1 MLSDYP
7 LFPLPTTLLP
17 YGKMPLQIFEQRY
30 LNLVKQCMREG
41 TTFGVIQLVK
51 GSEVMKDGRR
61 VPPVVAERGT
71 VARIVDWDQL
81 PNGLL
86 GLTLLGMNT
95 FTASNL
101 SVADDGL
108 VLCDAEFEPKLSPA
122 PLSDAWEG
130 LAEVLESLEA
140 HPHVERLQLDIDYRD
155 AWQVGYNLLQLLPLD
170 ESLKLSLLAPDSLER
185 LMTTL
190 DQELTQLSG
199 E

>member
-1 MLSDYP
+1 MQSDYP

-30 LNLVKQCMREG
+30 LTLVKRCMREG
-41 TTFGVIQLVK
+41 STFGVIQLVK

-71 VARIVDWDQL
+71 VAQIVDWDQL

-86 GLTLLGMNT
+86 GITLQGQHT

-101 SVADDGL
+101 RVSDDGL
-108 VLCDAEFEPKLSPA
+108 VLCDAEVEPALTPV
-122 PLSDAWEG
+122 PLLDSWEG
-130 LAEVLESLEA
+130 LAEVLESLET
-140 HPHVERLQLDIDYRD
+140 HPHVERLQLNIDYRD
-155 AWQVGYNLLQLLPLD
+155 AWQVGYHLLQLLPLD
-170 ESLKLSLLAPDSLER
+170 ESLKLSLLAPGSLAR

-190 DQELTQLSG
+190 DQELTQVSG
-199 E
+199 D

>member
-1 MLSDYP
+1 MQSDYP

-30 LNLVKQCMREG
+30 LKLVKQCMREG
-41 TTFGVIQLVK
+41 STFGVIQLVK
-51 GSEVMKDGRR
+51 GSDVMKDGRR
-61 VPPVVAERGT
+61 VPPIVAERGT
-71 VARIVDWDQL
+71 VAQIVDWDQL

-86 GLTLLGMNT
+86 GITLQGQNT

-101 SVADDGL
+101 RVAEDGL
-108 VLCDAEFEPKLSPA
+108 VLCDADFEPALTPSP
-122 PLSDAWEG
+122 LLDNWEG
-130 LAEVLESLEA
+130 LAEVLESLET
-140 HPHVERLQLDIDYRD
+140 HPHVERLQLNVDYRD
-155 AWQVGYNLLQLLPLD
+155 AWQVGYHLLQLLPLD

>member
-1 MLSDYP
+1 MQSEYP

-17 YGKMPLQIFEQRY
+17 HGKMPLQIFEQRY
-30 LNLVKQCMREG
+30 LKLVKQCMREG
-41 TTFGVIQLVK
+41 STFGVIQLVK

-71 VARIVDWDQL
+71 VAQIVDWDQL

-86 GLTLLGMNT
+86 GITLQGKNT

-101 SVADDGL
+101 RVAEDGL
-108 VLCDAEFEPKLSPA
+108 VLCDAEFEAALTPT
-122 PLSDAWEG
+122 PLLDTWEG

-170 ESLKLSLLAPDSLER
+170 ESLKLSLLAPGSLER

-199 E
+199 D

>member
-1 MLSDYP
+1 MQSDYP

-30 LNLVKQCMREG
+30 LKLVKQCMREG
-41 TTFGVIQLVK
+41 STFGVIQLVK

-61 VPPVVAERGT
+61 VPPDVAERGT
-71 VARIVDWDQL
+71 VAQIVDWDQL
-81 PNGLL
+81 SNGLL
-86 GLTLLGMNT
+86 GITLQGVNT
-95 FTASNL
+95 FRATNL
-101 SVADDGL
+101 QVAEDGL
-108 VLCDAEFEPKLSPA
+108 VLCDAEFEPALTPA
-122 PLSDAWEG
+122 PLLDTWEG

-155 AWQVGYNLLQLLPLD
+155 AWQVGYNLMQLLPLD

-185 LMTTL
+185 LMTAL

>member
-1 MLSDYP
+1 MQSDYP

-30 LNLVKQCMREG
+30 LKLVKQCMREG
-41 TTFGVIQLVK
+41 STFGVIQLVK

-61 VPPVVAERGT
+61 VPPDVAERGT
-71 VARIVDWDQL
+71 VAQIVDWDQL
-81 PNGLL
+81 SSGLL
-86 GLTLLGMNT
+86 GITLQGVNT
-95 FTASNL
+95 FRATNL
-101 SVADDGL
+101 QVAEDGL
-108 VLCDAEFEPKLSPA
+108 VLCDAEFEPALTPA
-122 PLSDAWEG
+122 PLLDAWEG

-155 AWQVGYNLLQLLPLD
+155 AWQVGYNLMQLLPLD

-185 LMTTL
+185 LMTAL

>member
-1 MLSDYP
+1 
-7 LFPLPTTLLP
+7 
-17 YGKMPLQIFEQRY
+17 MPLQIFEQRY
-30 LNLVKQCMREG
+30 LKLVKQCMREG
-41 TTFGVIQLVK
+41 STFGVIQLVK

-61 VPPVVAERGT
+61 VPPIVAERGT
-71 VARIVDWDQL
+71 VAQIVDWDQL

-86 GLTLLGMNT
+86 GITLQGQNT

-101 SVADDGL
+101 RVAEDGL
-108 VLCDAEFEPKLSPA
+108 VLCDAEFESELTPSP
-122 PLSDAWEG
+122 LLDTWEG
-130 LAEVLESLEA
+130 LAEVLESLET
-140 HPHVERLQLDIDYRD
+140 HPHVERLQLNVDYRD
-155 AWQVGYNLLQLLPLD
+155 AWQVGYHLLQLLPLD

>member
-1 MLSDYP
+1 MQSEYP

-30 LNLVKQCMREG
+30 LQLVKQCMREG
-41 TTFGVIQLVK
+41 STFGVIQLVK

-71 VARIVDWDQL
+71 VAQIVDWDQL

-86 GLTLLGMNT
+86 GITLQGKNT

-101 SVADDGL
+101 RVAEDGL
-108 VLCDAEFEPKLSPA
+108 VLCDAEFESALTPA
-122 PLSDAWEG
+122 PLLDTWEG

-170 ESLKLSLLAPDSLER
+170 ESLKLLLLAPGSLER
-185 LMTTL
+185 LMATL

-199 E
+199 D

>member
-1 MLSDYP
+1 MQSDYP

-30 LNLVKQCMREG
+30 LKLVKQCMREG
-41 TTFGVIQLVK
+41 TTFGVIQLLK

-61 VPPVVAERGT
+61 AAPSVAERGT
-71 VARIVDWDQL
+71 VAQIVDWDQL

-86 GLTLLGMNT
+86 GITLQGQNT

-101 SVADDGL
+101 RVAEDGL
-108 VLCDAEFEPKLSPA
+108 VLCDAEFEPELTPSP
-122 PLSDAWEG
+122 LLDTWEG
-130 LAEVLESLEA
+130 LAEVLESLEG
-140 HPHVERLQLDIDYRD
+140 HPHVERLQLNVDYRD
-155 AWQVGYNLLQLLPLD
+155 AWQVGYHLLQLLPLD
-170 ESLKLSLLAPDSLER
+170 ESLKLSLLAPGSLER

-199 E
+199 D

>member
-1 MLSDYP
+1 MQSDYP

-30 LNLVKQCMREG
+30 LKLVKQCMREG
-41 TTFGVIQLVK
+41 STFGVIQLVK

-61 VPPVVAERGT
+61 VPPVVGERGT
-71 VARIVDWDQL
+71 VAQIVDWDQL

-86 GLTLLGMNT
+86 GITLQGQNT

-101 SVADDGL
+101 RVAEDGL
-108 VLCDAEFEPKLSPA
+108 VLCDAEFEPELTPSP
-122 PLSDAWEG
+122 LLDTWEG
-130 LAEVLESLEA
+130 LAEVLESLET
-140 HPHVERLQLDIDYRD
+140 HPHVERLQLNIDYRD
-155 AWQVGYNLLQLLPLD
+155 AWQVGYHLLQLLPLD

>member
-1 MLSDYP
+1 MQSDYP

-30 LNLVKQCMREG
+30 LKLVKQCMREG
-41 TTFGVIQLVK
+41 STFGVIQLVK

-71 VARIVDWDQL
+71 VAQIVDWDQL

-86 GLTLLGMNT
+86 GITLQGQNT

-101 SVADDGL
+101 RVAEDGL
-108 VLCDAEFEPKLSPA
+108 VLCDAEFEPELTPSP
-122 PLSDAWEG
+122 LLDTWEG
-130 LAEVLESLEA
+130 LAEVLESLET
-140 HPHVERLQLDIDYRD
+140 HPHVERLQLNIDYRD
-155 AWQVGYNLLQLLPLD
+155 AWQVGYHLLQLLPLD

>member
-1 MLSDYP
+1 MQSDYP

-30 LNLVKQCMREG
+30 LKLVKQCMREG
-41 TTFGVIQLVK
+41 STFGVIQLVK

-61 VPPVVAERGT
+61 VPPIVAERGT
-71 VARIVDWDQL
+71 VAQIVDWDQL

-86 GLTLLGMNT
+86 GITLQGQNT

-101 SVADDGL
+101 RVAEDGL
-108 VLCDAEFEPKLSPA
+108 VLCDAEFESELTPSP
-122 PLSDAWEG
+122 LLDTWEG
-130 LAEVLESLEA
+130 LAEVLESLET
-140 HPHVERLQLDIDYRD
+140 HPHVERLQLNVDYRD
-155 AWQVGYNLLQLLPLD
+155 AWQVGYHLLQLLPLD